1 MKAYEEVHEAFNT
14 NKMKMIKNSF
24 KYTGKKD
31 HSRLT
36 YVKMSGSNNEMM
48 QSNSQKES

>member
-1 MKAYEEVHEAFNT
+1 
-14 NKMKMIKNSF
+14 MIKNSF

-31 HSRLT
+31 YSRLT

-48 QSNSQKES
+48 QSHSQKDG